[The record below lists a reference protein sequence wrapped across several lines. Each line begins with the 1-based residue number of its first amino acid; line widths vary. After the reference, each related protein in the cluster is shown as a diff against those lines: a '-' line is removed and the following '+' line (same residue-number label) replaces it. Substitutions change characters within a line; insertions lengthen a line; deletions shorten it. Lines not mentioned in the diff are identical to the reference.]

1 MSPTRL
7 FAAIAAASA
16 SVLAMT
22 HLGANPV
29 APGRDLGVAISSPA
43 GGNALILEA
52 DAGDLKALV
61 RLTIDAAAS
70 AATYSARL
78 ENGVVLATRIDP
90 APGGSLLT
98 VHEPGGSAA
107 AKFEWPSGVALRITR
122 DPRAG
127 GGAPVGVAAP
137 IRVIDWQVFSSD
149 SESDSRSKATRRRWW
164 WWLSSI
170 LLLVSGASAAW
181 AAAKEKDSR
190 RPAPHGARDCVEAL
204 IEEIEGESAEQ
215 TRLIRIF
222 LRKRVLEHASY
233 EEARDA
239 MSAPSGTALKA
250 IGKALHYFPDRL
262 NQLVDD
268 LLTIAVELQP
278 DPPDEPPEAEA
289 APQPDPPAGTG
300 HTPPATPPPPKPAGN
315 GQQQ

>member
-1 MSPTRL
+1 MSPTRI

-29 APGRDLGVAISSPA
+29 APGRDLGVVVSSPA
-43 GGNALILEA
+43 GGDALILDA
-52 DAGDLKALV
+52 DAGDLSALV

-70 AATYSARL
+70 ATYSARL
-78 ENGVVLATRIDP
+78 ENGVALATKVDP
-90 APGGSLLT
+90 TPGGSLLT
-98 VHEPGGSAA
+98 VHQPGGDAA
-107 AKFEWPSGVALRITR
+107 GKFAWPSGVALRITR
-122 DPRAG
+122 DPQAG
-127 GGAPVGVAAP
+127 GGAPVSVAAP
-137 IRVIDWQVFSSD
+137 IRVIDWQVFSID

-164 WWLSSI
+164 WGISSI
-170 LLLVSGASAAW
+170 LLLASGGTAAW
-181 AAAKEKDSR
+181 AAAKEKDSGR
-190 RPAPHGARDCVEAL
+190 GAPHGARDCVEAL
-204 IEEIEGESAEQ
+204 IEEIEGDSAEQ

-239 MSAPSGTALKA
+239 MGASSGTALKA

-278 DPPDEPPEAEA
+278 DPPDEPPEAETA
-289 APQPDPPAGTG
+289 SQPDSPTGSGHAPPAS
-300 HTPPATPPPPKPAGN
+300 PLPPKPAGN
-315 GQQQ
+315 GKER